1 MVGRLLH
8 SSFLKQKVARMN
20 IRTEWQPIVC
30 PACKGRDLSLR
41 EVRTVAVSYRQRPEG
56 APKSDLHRI
65 VHQSEEGCLY
75 EYDSRTAYLEDVQAQ
90 CNICGLKWM
99 IPDCKRLKDY
109 RPVEPPPGR
118 PATRK
123 IRAGDVVRDITGGMN
138 DPDLMEKYDLTAKQ
152 LELLLQQMV
161 DKGVLT
167 QEQINER
174 LNLAETAITKAFDET
189 RRSIDEL
196 DYGDKPPQ
204 ASTPAPAP
212 PRAATAGGPGRSR
225 QARINVNDFVADI
238 LTGMSDLELLAKHSL
253 NPRQLQFVFQRL
265 LDMSYVTVPEL
276 QDRAQITDTSI
287 TKSFIELYQSLKE
300 LED

>member
-1 MVGRLLH
+1 
-8 SSFLKQKVARMN
+8 MN
-20 IRTEWQPIVC
+20 IHTEWQPIIC

-56 APKSDLHRI
+56 APTSELHRI
-65 VHQSEEGCLY
+65 IHQSEEGCLY

-99 IPDCKRLKDY
+99 IPDCKRLEDY
-109 RPVEPPPGR
+109 RPVEPPPAR

-123 IRAGDVVRDITGGMN
+123 IRARDVARDITGGMN

-161 DKGVLT
+161 HKGVLT
-167 QEQINER
+167 QEQIDER
-174 LNLAETAITKAFDET
+174 LNLAETAITRAFDDT

-196 DYGDKPPQ
+196 DYGDKPTR
-204 ASTPAPAP
+204 ASEPAPAP
-212 PRAATAGGPGRSR
+212 PRAVTAAGPGPTR
-225 QARINVNDFVADI
+225 QARINVNDFVADV
-238 LTGMSDLELLAKHSL
+238 LTGMSDLELLAKYSL
-253 NPRQLQFVFQRL
+253 NPKQLQFVFQRL
-265 LDMSYVTVPEL
+265 LDLSYVTVAEL
-276 QDRAQITDTSI
+276 QDRAHITDTSI
-287 TKSFIELYQSLKE
+287 TNSFIEVYQSLKE